1 MANGSHAVLVI
12 DDDEKFQKSFA
23 EMLQKMGFI
32 VSVADTGEKAIETF
46 SINRSYFDLVILD
59 LLMPDVDGS
68 EIHELLRIQNP
79 DIKILFASGIFY
91 FDHLVDMTKSVINGF
106 IQKPLNYYQL
116 RSKIDRLMEV
126 KLSGS
131 FSIGE
136 LFTAI

>member
-12 DDDEKFQKSFA
+12 DDDEKFKKSFA

-106 IQKPLNYYQL
+106 IQKPFNYYQL

>member
-1 MANGSHAVLVI
+1 MVNGSQAVLVI
-12 DDDEKFQKSFA
+12 DDDEKFQKSFS

-46 SINRSYFDLVILD
+46 STNRSHFDLVILD

-106 IQKPLNYYQL
+106 IQKPFNYYQL
-116 RSKIDRLMEV
+116 RSKIDRLLEV

-136 LFTAI
+136 LFTGI

>member
-12 DDDEKFQKSFA
+12 DDDEKFKKSFA

-46 SINRSYFDLVILD
+46 STNRSHFDLVILD

-79 DIKILFASGIFY
+79 YIKILFASGIFY

-106 IQKPLNYYQL
+106 IQKPFNYYQL
-116 RSKIDRLMEV
+116 RSKIDRLLEV

-136 LFTAI
+136 LFTGI

>member
-12 DDDEKFQKSFA
+12 DDDEKFKKSFA

-106 IQKPLNYYQL
+106 IQKPFNYYQL
-116 RSKIDRLMEV
+116 RSKIDRLLEV

-136 LFTAI
+136 LFTGI

>member
-12 DDDEKFQKSFA
+12 DDDEKFKKSFA

-46 SINRSYFDLVILD
+46 STNRSHFDLVILD

>member
-12 DDDEKFQKSFA
+12 DDDEKFKKSFA

-46 SINRSYFDLVILD
+46 STNRSHFDLVILD

-106 IQKPLNYYQL
+106 IQKPFNYYQL
-116 RSKIDRLMEV
+116 RSKIDRLLEV

-136 LFTAI
+136 LFTGI

>member
-12 DDDEKFQKSFA
+12 DDDEKFKKSFA

-46 SINRSYFDLVILD
+46 STNRSHFDLVILD

-106 IQKPLNYYQL
+106 IQKPFNYYQL

>member
-46 SINRSYFDLVILD
+46 STNRSHFDLVILD

-106 IQKPLNYYQL
+106 IQKPFNYYQL
-116 RSKIDRLMEV
+116 RSKIDRLLEV

-136 LFTAI
+136 LFTGI